1 MNDMETLNTN
11 VIKQEI
17 ANEEVKLEELDN
29 KTQEELDNKTQEE
42 LDNKTQEELN
52 NEQEKIELR
61 IKKLEEKKE
70 EMTKDIELFLNK
82 IVLIIESGITPK
94 EQKQE
99 ITKQGLFDLLPKS
112 VSDLIDENFNKFNF
126 IDYKIAEVLLED
138 DLIGKEIEKLKEEKE
153 LISEKIETEEVI
165 EEKQDNLRI
174 EDIENELKEGLEL
187 GGENTDI
194 LEGDGVISNNNLDHD
209 GLKEAEQKQK

>member
-17 ANEEVKLEELDN
+17 ANEEVKL
-29 KTQEELDNKTQEE
+29 EELDNKTQEE